1 MPKLVGKV
9 IVLDKWTNPKNGSNW
24 YTFLDADLGG
34 QFKVIVDGEL
44 EGVQIGDSLAMNIN
58 AKIRV
63 GQAGGAYITYTGG
76 AFGKN
81 GS

>member
-1 MPKLVGKV
+1 MPKLKGRV

-34 QFKVIVDGEL
+34 QFKVIVNGEL
-44 EGVQIGDSLAMNIN
+44 EGVQIGDSLAMDIN
-58 AKIRV
+58 ARIHV
-63 GQAGGAYITYTGG
+63 GQAGGAYIAYQSGG
-76 AFGKN
+76 FGKN